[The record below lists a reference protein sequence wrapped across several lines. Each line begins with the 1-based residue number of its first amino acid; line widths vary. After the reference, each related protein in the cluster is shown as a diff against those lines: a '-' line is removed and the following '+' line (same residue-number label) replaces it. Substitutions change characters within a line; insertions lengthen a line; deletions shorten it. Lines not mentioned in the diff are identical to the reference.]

1 MVFPAV
7 TGFGLAEFV
16 TLRSACVAEATAMLT
31 VAELLFGLVSR
42 EVVATVAVSVMIVPA
57 VAVPLTVY
65 TAVIVPV
72 EPGGT
77 VALVHATG
85 AVSGQA
91 HVPPPLF
98 TTATDANVVLPGV
111 ASLNVP
117 VLQLLGPELV
127 TTCV

>member
-1 MVFPAV
+1 MTFPAV

-42 EVVATVAVSVMIVPA
+42 EVVATIAVSLMIVPA
-57 VAVPLTVY
+57 AVPPATVY
-65 TAVIVPV
+65 IAVIVPV

-77 VALVHATG
+77 VGLVHATG
-85 AVSGQA
+85 AEGG
-91 HVPPPLF
+91 HVHVTPPLF
-98 TTATDANVVLPGV
+98 TTATDTNAVFPGV